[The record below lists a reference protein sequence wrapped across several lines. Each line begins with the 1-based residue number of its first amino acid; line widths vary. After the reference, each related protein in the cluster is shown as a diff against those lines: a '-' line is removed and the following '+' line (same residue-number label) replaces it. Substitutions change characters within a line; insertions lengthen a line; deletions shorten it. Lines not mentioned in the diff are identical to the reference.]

1 MLLAVE
7 HIIIQSIM
15 YDNYNLIHCSESGAD
30 AKSCKLDYDLQKVKD
45 IMDRFVKDMN
55 IEF

>member
-1 MLLAVE
+1 
-7 HIIIQSIM
+7 M